1 MKVLGTQHCV
11 VVSKKKTLVNFFP
24 LWQFTTFYKWFF
36 FMSVQEKTEPSSWQE
51 EDSWHCIWLTSHNAD
66 CNGKVFFF
74 LPQWAQRSIFSVL
87 LLSTPF
93 PSHILTSEVSFI
105 CTFLPCQGW
114 AEGGR
119 EFLLLTAVCY
129 LSHVLNPSLP
139 TLLLP
144 LLPSFLL
151 PLLELWSVHL
161 CCLFGRCGCEGN
173 TKIPACRHSTTT
185 CWLQHVN
192 PP

>member
-24 LWQFTTFYKWFF
+24 LWQFTTFFKWFF
-36 FMSVQEKTEPSSWQE
+36 LWVYKKRLSPRLDKKRIPDIAF
-51 EDSWHCIWLTSHNAD
+51 DWHPIMLTVMAK
-66 CNGKVFFF
+66 CFF